1 MWFFG
6 RKSVSADDW
15 TARTDEA
22 PAQPVRPPARMG
34 GRETI
39 IIADDDGLVRQALCA
54 ALRRLGYRVL
64 EASSGAQAVQIA
76 ETESGP
82 VHMVL
87 ADVVMP
93 SMTTDQLHARLSA
106 AKPEARIAFMSGY
119 IHDEL
124 VRQNV
129 LRGPVP
135 FFEKPFT
142 VPTLAKQIRQIL
154 DDRRN

>member
-1 MWFFG
+1 MWMFN
-6 RKSVSADDW
+6 RKPTESAPTSVQAVL
-15 TARTDEA
+15 ARST
-22 PAQPVRPPARMG
+22 

-39 IIADDDGLVRQALCA
+39 IVADDDQCVRTALST

-76 ETESGP
+76 ESEPGKID
-82 VHMVL
+82 MVL

-119 IHDEL
+119 IHDDL
-124 VRQNV
+124 VRQQV
-129 LRGPVP
+129 IHGPVP

-142 VPTLAKQIRQIL
+142 VPVLAGAIRKLL
-154 DDRRN
+154 DERRN

>member
-1 MWFFG
+1 MWMFS
-6 RKSVSADDW
+6 RKPDDAP
-15 TARTDEA
+15 TATT
-22 PAQPVRPPARMG
+22 PPTLARAV

-39 IIADDDGLVRQALCA
+39 IVADDDQAVRAALSA

-76 ETESGP
+76 ESEPGP
-82 VHMVL
+82 IDMVL

-93 SMTTDQLHARLSA
+93 SMTTDQLHARLTA

-119 IHDEL
+119 IHDDL
-124 VRQNV
+124 VRQSV
-129 LRGPVP
+129 IHGPVP

-142 VPTLAKQIRQIL
+142 VPSLASRIRVML
-154 DDRRN
+154 DERRN